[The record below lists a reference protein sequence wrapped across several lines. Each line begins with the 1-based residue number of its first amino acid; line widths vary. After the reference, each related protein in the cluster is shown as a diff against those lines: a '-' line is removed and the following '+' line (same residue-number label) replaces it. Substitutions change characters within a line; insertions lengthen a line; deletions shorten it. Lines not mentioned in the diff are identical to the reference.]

1 MPIRKLAKRFTG
13 TVEEQDRQKLA
24 KFCAELGVLPI
35 SQVEPRVPVRV
46 AGEIQTVMIV
56 PRAGSPSLEVTVGD
70 GEAQLVGVFFG
81 RRKILGLTPGRR
93 LILAGVASSEGTRTY
108 IYTTAFSFANPHA
121 NTNSHSE
128 TNSYATP
135 DKRAGCHRIW
145 PGK

>member
-1 MPIRKLAKRFTG
+1 MPIRNLAKRLTG

-70 GEAQLVGVFFG
+70 GEALLVGVFFG
-81 RRKILGLTPGRR
+81 RRKILGMTPGRR
-93 LILAGVASSEGTRTY
+93 LILSGVAASEGSRTF
-108 IYTTAFSFANPHA
+108 IYNPVY
-121 NTNSHSE
+121 E
-128 TNSYATP
+128 LLP
-135 DKRAGCHRIW
+135 
-145 PGK
+145 